1 MKFEN
6 AKKGVRKFI
15 LSESLFIIA
24 TLLAFGSEIV
34 VLQSGTPD
42 DFESLVMTSLGLF
55 FAAGLMT
62 LIGQIIQLIALNQAR
77 KDEPQF
83 KTALQFVITGM
94 ITTAVSIFTAGTF
107 SAIFSGIGAVA
118 NLLASVYIILGVY
131 CVAYKLDYKKVQTS
145 GKINMFI
152 VAVLFTFVIFSRLI
166 VIFMPVL
173 SETLDLISY
182 TLEFIGHL
190 ALIIYFSQTKVMFA
204 EKTA

>member
-1 MKFEN
+1 VYSSFR
-6 AKKGVRKFI
+6 V
-15 LSESLFIIA
+15 SS
-24 TLLAFGSEIV
+24 
-34 VLQSGTPD
+34 
-42 DFESLVMTSLGLF
+42 
-55 FAAGLMT
+55 
-62 LIGQIIQLIALNQAR
+62 IGG
-77 KDEPQF
+77 PP
-83 KTALQFVITGM
+83 ITGM

-131 CVAYKLDYKKVQTS
+131 CDAYKLDYKKVQTS

-173 SETLDLISY
+173 SETLDIVSY

-190 ALIIYFSQTKVMFA
+190 ALIIYFFQSKVMFA
-204 EKTA
+204 ETTT

>member
-24 TLLAFGSEIV
+24 TLLSFGSEIV
-34 VLQSGTPD
+34 VKQSGTPD

-62 LIGQIIQLIALNQAR
+62 LIGLIIQLIALNQAR
-77 KDEPQF
+77 KDEKQF

-173 SETLDLISY
+173 SETLNLVSY

-190 ALIIYFSQTKVMFA
+190 ALIIYFFQAKVMFA
-204 EKTA
+204 ETTT

>member
-24 TLLAFGSEIV
+24 TLLSFGSEIV
-34 VLQSGTPD
+34 VKQSGTPD

-62 LIGQIIQLIALNQAR
+62 LIGLIIQLIALNQAR

-173 SETLDLISY
+173 SETLDLVSY

-190 ALIIYFSQTKVMFA
+190 ALIIYFSQAKVMFA
-204 EKTA
+204 EKTT

>member
-24 TLLAFGSEIV
+24 TLLSFGSEIV
-34 VLQSGTPD
+34 VKQSGTPD

-62 LIGQIIQLIALNQAR
+62 LIGLIIQLIALNQAR
-77 KDEPQF
+77 KDEKQF

-131 CVAYKLDYKKVQTS
+131 CVAYKLDYKKGLQT
-145 GKINMFI
+145 GLQKG
-152 VAVLFTFVIFSRLI
+152 ADQR
-166 VIFMPVL
+166 
-173 SETLDLISY
+173 
-182 TLEFIGHL
+182 
-190 ALIIYFSQTKVMFA
+190 
-204 EKTA
+204 

>member
-15 LSESLFIIA
+15 ISESLFIIA

-55 FAAGLMT
+55 FASGLMT

-77 KDEPQF
+77 KDEKQF
-83 KTALQFVITGM
+83 KTALKFVVINL
-94 ITTAVSIFTAGTF
+94 IATAVSVLTAGTF
-107 SAIFSGIGAVA
+107 SNIFSGISAVA
-118 NLLASVYIILGVY
+118 GLLVDVYI
-131 CVAYKLDYKKVQTS
+131 
-145 GKINMFI
+145 KINMFI
-152 VAVLFTFVIFSRLI
+152 VAILFTFVIFSRLI

-173 SETLDLISY
+173 SETLDIVSY

-190 ALIIYFSQTKVMFA
+190 ALIIYFSQAKVMFA